1 MKLDTDKVKETLG
14 KVKEAAGKVSKKVWI
29 IVAAVLVLIV
39 AAIIIYW
46 NTRPYAVLITG
57 AAPDE
62 VSYVVNWLEQRN
74 VTDYRYQGTDTI
86 LVPERKAAA
95 LKGSLLTET
104 YKSSNSAFT
113 GYFDNISML
122 STERARSDAWWIAVT
137 EKFESVVGS
146 MDGVQSAEIVITP
159 GEDRSYVLDSGN
171 VVNASASVKVTMR
184 AGRSMTSQ
192 LASAIRAYLSG
203 GVQGLKMDSVEVID
217 NYGNQFNAGGQ
228 IGNLS
233 SGSAAKL
240 QAEEEYSN
248 YIRTELMKVLTPFFG
263 DDGVRVGVY
272 ISIEWSDRTET
283 IHDVR
288 IPDYVDS
295 RISGKGIYGSQVWN
309 YQYIANGETIPGGLV
324 GTGVNSDIVT
334 DVEKLPGLEDT
345 NGKLVGGG
353 QIDYD
358 NSYTDATVIYTA
370 GRVTDCTISV
380 SVNATRAGD
389 MNIED
394 LRHHVAMAA
403 GITAV
408 ATENMTAEE
417 YLASKISVFSWPFYE
432 EPIPP
437 GTVEWWESLLETV
450 PWWVFAAIGGG
461 LLLIII
467 LLIVILSIRRKR
479 REKRLA
485 EEQAQQ
491 EEQES
496 MEELLAAVGLPQ
508 LEPVG
513 ADVMS
518 LQTEKSMEL
527 RQDIRRF
534 AEENPEVA
542 AQLLRTWL
550 RGGDA
555 NG

>member
-1 MKLDTDKVKETLG
+1 MKLDTGKVKETLG

-29 IVAAVLVLIV
+29 IVAAVLVLII

-104 YKSSNSAFT
+104 YSTGKSAFS

-122 STERARSDAWWIAVT
+122 STERARSDAWWIALT
-137 EKFESVVGS
+137 EKFESVIGS
-146 MDGVQSAEIVITP
+146 MDGVQYAQVTLTP
-159 GEDRSYVLDSGN
+159 GEDRSYVLDSSN
-171 VVNASASVKVTMR
+171 VVDAKASVIVTMR
-184 AGRSMTSQ
+184 AGRSMTRE

-203 GVQGLKMDSVEVID
+203 GVQGLKMDSVEVMD
-217 NYGNQFNAGGQ
+217 HYGNQFNVGGQ

-272 ISIEWSDRTET
+272 INIEWSDRTET

-295 RISGKGIYGSQVWN
+295 RINGKGIVGSQVWS
-309 YQYIANGETIPGGLV
+309 YQYIANGDYINGGLV

-334 DVEKLPGLEDT
+334 DVERLPGLEDT
-345 NGKLVGGG
+345 DGKLVGSG
-353 QIDYD
+353 QIDYN
-358 NSYTDATVIYTA
+358 NSYTDTTVIYTA

-380 SVNATRAGD
+380 SVNADRAGD
-389 MNIED
+389 MNLED

-432 EPIPP
+432 PPIPP
-437 GTVEWWESLLETV
+437 GTVAWWESVLETV
-450 PWWVFAAIGGG
+450 PWWVFAAVGGG

-479 REKRLA
+479 KKKRLE
-485 EEQAQQ
+485 EEQRQQ
-491 EEQES
+491 QEQES

-550 RGGDA
+550 RGGDG